1 MKEKIKKLLAEKR
14 YDELIALSS
23 RGKSIFRILI
33 SLTYDKK
40 SLMSWRAIEAVGLAS
55 KEIART
61 RPELVRNTVGRL
73 LWMIRDESGGIGWS
87 SPEMLGEIVRNNPE
101 QFSDIAPIIV
111 SFLDEDMLAAG
122 VLRAIGR
129 IGQVNPGL
137 VKHAMPAILPY
148 LHSPD
153 PVLRGFA
160 VYAIGEIGSAGAIRE
175 LEKLQDDISSITIY
189 EDGELREK
197 TVGGLARSSIKKLNS
212 IAIR

>member
-23 RGKSIFRILI
+23 SGKNVFRMLI

-40 SLMSWRAIEAVGLAS
+40 NLISWRAIEAVGLVS
-55 KEIART
+55 KEIAKT

-122 VLRAIGR
+122 VLSAIGR
-129 IGQVNPGL
+129 IGQANSGL

-153 PVLRGFA
+153 PVLRGLA
-160 VYAIGEIGSAGAIRE
+160 VYAIGEIGSAGDIGE
-175 LEKLQDDISSITIY
+175 LEKLQDDISLIVIY
-189 EDGELREK
+189 EKGELREK
-197 TVGGLARSSIKKLNS
+197 TVGELAGSSIEKLRG
-212 IAIR
+212 ILEK

>member
-14 YDELIALSS
+14 YDELIALSTS
-23 RGKSIFRILI
+23 VKSIFRILI
-33 SLTYDKK
+33 SFTYDKNN
-40 SLMSWRAIEAVGLAS
+40 LISWRAIEAVGLVS

-61 RPELVRNTVGRL
+61 RPEFVRNTVGRL

-87 SPEMLGEIVRNNPE
+87 SPEMLGEIVRNNPG
-101 QFSDIAPIIV
+101 QFSDIALIIV

-153 PVLRGFA
+153 PALRGLA
-160 VYAIGEIGSAGAIRE
+160 VYAIGEIGSAVAIVE
-175 LEKLQDDISSITIY
+175 LEKLRDDTSRIIIY
-189 EDGELREK
+189 EEGELREK
-197 TVGGLARSSIKKLNS
+197 TVGGLAGSSIEKLNT
-212 IAIR
+212 IASR

>member
-23 RGKSIFRILI
+23 NGKNIFRMLI

-40 SLMSWRAIEAVGLAS
+40 TLISWRAIEAVGLVS

-87 SPEMLGEIVRNNPE
+87 SPEMLGEITRNNPE

-137 VKHAMPAILPY
+137 VKHAMPAILPF

-153 PVLRGFA
+153 PALRGLA
-160 VYAIGEIGSAGAIRE
+160 ACAIGEIGSAGAIGE
-175 LEKLQDDISSITIY
+175 LERLQDDISLIVIY
-189 EDGELREK
+189 EKGELREK
-197 TVGGLARSSIKKLNS
+197 TVGELAESSIEKLGG
-212 IAIR
+212 ILEK

>member
-1 MKEKIKKLLAEKR
+1 MKEKIKRLLTEKR
-14 YDELIALSS
+14 FDELIRLSCSES
-23 RGKSIFRILI
+23 RILSTLI

-40 SLMSWRAIEAVGLAS
+40 SLMSWRAIEAVGLVS

-87 SPEMLGEIVRNNPE
+87 SPEMLGEIVRNNTE

-111 SFLDEDMLAAG
+111 SFLEEDMLAAG

-129 IGQVNPGL
+129 IGQANPGL

-153 PVLRGFA
+153 PVLRGLA
-160 VYAIGEIGSAGAIRE
+160 AWAIGEIGSAGAIRE

-189 EDGELREK
+189 EEGELREK
-197 TVGGLARSSIKKLNS
+197 TVGELARSSIKKLSS
-212 IAIR
+212 IVSR

>member
-23 RGKSIFRILI
+23 SGKSVFRMLI

-40 SLMSWRAIEAVGLAS
+40 TLISWRAIEAVGLVS

-101 QFSDIAPIIV
+101 QFADIAPIIV
-111 SFLDEDMLAAG
+111 SFLDEDMLSAG

-129 IGQVNPGL
+129 IGGKDAEL
-137 VKHAMPAILPY
+137 VRHSAPLILPY
-148 LHSPD
+148 LHNPD
-153 PVLRGFA
+153 PLLRGLA
-160 VYAIGEIGSAGAIRE
+160 AWAIGRIGTEEVVAE
-175 LEKLQDDISSITIY
+175 LERLRSDGNKIIIY
-189 EDGELREK
+189 DEGELKEK
-197 TVGGLARSSIKKLNS
+197 TVGELAERAIKEIKSLS
-212 IAIR
+212 GD

>member
-1 MKEKIKKLLAEKR
+1 MKEKIKRLLTEKR
-14 YDELIALSS
+14 FDELARLSCSES
-23 RGKSIFRILI
+23 RILSTLI

-61 RPELVRNTVGRL
+61 RPELIRNTVGRL

-101 QFSDIAPIIV
+101 RFSDIAPIIV
-111 SFLDEDMLAAG
+111 SFLEEDMLAAG

-129 IGQVNPGL
+129 IGQVNHGL

-148 LHSPD
+148 LRSPD
-153 PVLRGFA
+153 PVLRGLA
-160 VYAIGEIGSAGAIRE
+160 AWAIGEIGSAGAIRE
-175 LEKLQDDISSITIY
+175 LEKLQDDISSITVY
-189 EDGELREK
+189 EEGELREK
-197 TVGGLARSSIKKLNS
+197 TVGELAGSSIKTLNNIVS
-212 IAIR
+212 R